1 MASLKGGVAVGRS
14 PATESMG
21 NVRRE
26 LETSWLGVL
35 QCPQCICP
43 LLSLTSPA
51 VIITVLKGTCGPAKN
66 THHRFRGL
74 HSQAMRSRLL
84 KKKFFHSF
92 SFHESSLM

>member
-1 MASLKGGVAVGRS
+1 MTFMASLKGGVAVGRS

-43 LLSLTSPA
+43 LLSFRIP
-51 VIITVLKGTCGPAKN
+51 GPASQ
-66 THHRFRGL
+66 HRNG
-74 HSQAMRSRLL
+74 AGDKAVDGM
-84 KKKFFHSF
+84 
-92 SFHESSLM
+92 